1 MAKAR
6 PETIILKGD
15 PIMSEAEAHE
25 AITPGSLIRRDADG
39 QVSNQVTGTNDEA
52 PATFAKENDI
62 GGDDLTH
69 PYAVGEV
76 VQFFTAYPGMVVQA
90 RLVASVAT
98 TIGLGLVAGPDGT
111 LKLVASSQKPVA
123 VALETI
129 TSVAS
134 VQRIKVE
141 IV

>member
-25 AITPGSLIRRDADG
+25 AITPGSLIKRDADG
-39 QVSNQVTGTNDEA
+39 QVSNQVDGTNDEA

-76 VQFFTAYPGMVVQA
+76 VQFFTAYPGYGSTSA
-90 RLVASVAT
+90 
-98 TIGLGLVAGPDGT
+98 IGSQCSYYHWIGPCCRPRWY
-111 LKLVASSQKPVA
+111 S
-123 VALETI
+123 
-129 TSVAS
+129 
-134 VQRIKVE
+134 
-141 IV
+141 